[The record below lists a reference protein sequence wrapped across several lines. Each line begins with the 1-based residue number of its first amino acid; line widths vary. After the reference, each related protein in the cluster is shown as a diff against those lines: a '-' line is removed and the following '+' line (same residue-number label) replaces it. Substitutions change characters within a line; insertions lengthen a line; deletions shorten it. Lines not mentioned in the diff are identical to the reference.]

1 MQKEVKSMK
10 MRIFSLT
17 ALVLLML
24 SVTAQALEPQA
35 TGGNPV
41 LTFSG
46 TTAQCS
52 ITCTGNKSTDQ
63 VEAKLG
69 ELKNILIKY
78 YPAESS
84 NELNS
89 VLFDIFTCEEDL
101 ASHNYIEDAL
111 FIPAIKKLEQERSK
125 NV

>member
-1 MQKEVKSMK
+1 MK

-63 VEAKLG
+63 VEAKLTLYQG
-69 ELKNILIKY
+69 GAYVFMGWQWKVSCFC
-78 YPAESS
+78 PWRMR
-84 NELNS
+84 
-89 VLFDIFTCEEDL
+89 C
-101 ASHNYIEDAL
+101 
-111 FIPAIKKLEQERSK
+111 
-125 NV
+125 

>member
-1 MQKEVKSMK
+1 MK

-46 TTAQCS
+46 TTLDYMHR
-52 ITCTGNKSTDQ
+52 K
-63 VEAKLG
+63 
-69 ELKNILIKY
+69 
-78 YPAESS
+78 
-84 NELNS
+84 
-89 VLFDIFTCEEDL
+89 
-101 ASHNYIEDAL
+101 
-111 FIPAIKKLEQERSK
+111 
-125 NV
+125 

>member
-1 MQKEVKSMK
+1 MK

-52 ITCTGNKSTDQ
+52 ITCTGNKNTDQ
-63 VEAKLG
+63 VEAHLSLYQG
-69 ELKNILIKY
+69 G
-78 YPAESS
+78 S
-84 NELNS
+84 
-89 VLFDIFTCEEDL
+89 
-101 ASHNYIEDAL
+101 
-111 FIPAIKKLEQERSK
+111 
-125 NV
+125 

>member
-1 MQKEVKSMK
+1 MK

-63 VEAKLG
+63 VEAKLTLYQG
-69 ELKNILIKY
+69 GAYVDSWDGSGKFR
-78 YPAESS
+78 A
-84 NELNS
+84 S
-89 VLFDIFTCEEDL
+89 VHGDCAVKKCETYTL
-101 ASHNYIEDAL
+101 VLTWSVNGTKQPSASTT
-111 FIPAIKKLEQERSK
+111 KVCQ
-125 NV
+125 

>member
-1 MQKEVKSMK
+1 MK

-63 VEAKLG
+63 VEAKLTLYQG
-69 ELKNILIKY
+69 GAYVDSWDGSGKFRQFHRGGGKGAGSRRTLCAGRTGRGAENGTGQCGLRH
-78 YPAESS
+78 PA
-84 NELNS
+84 L
-89 VLFDIFTCEEDL
+89 
-101 ASHNYIEDAL
+101 
-111 FIPAIKKLEQERSK
+111 
-125 NV
+125 